1 MGCTPRL
8 VGAFHMVQ
16 PGEAFGTGEG
26 RGEWVVE
33 EAVEALALACSRCS
47 HPPRGQTHWV
57 HSWEYLLFCVVGFGL
72 DEIADLLAFDT
83 QRVRPTWPILKHL

>member
-1 MGCTPRL
+1 
-8 VGAFHMVQ
+8 MVQ
-16 PGEAFGTGEG
+16 PGEAVGTGEG

-47 HPPRGQTHWV
+47 HPPRGQAHWV
-57 HSWEYLLFCVVGFGL
+57 HSWEYLLFRVVGFGL

-83 QRVRPTWPILKHL
+83 QRVCPTWPILKHS